1 LSLRTEASSLKRRA
15 TVEPSRASRREA
27 PRREPAPPH
36 VGPRER
42 ILDVAIELFATAGYA
57 GTTTRDIARRARVKL
72 GQLHYY
78 FASKRALFEAVV
90 QRLGGVVTDRRRL
103 LLDEANARW
112 PDGRIPVEVLVDALV
127 RSLLLGDVAGKG
139 SGRLTAPTQMHAR
152 LQTDPDEIASAVR
165 AAMYDETTLG
175 YVAAFRRA
183 LPHLPA
189 AVIYWRVHF
198 MMGAYLW
205 TLLGPGRL
213 GMISRGTCDAAD
225 LDAAVR
231 EIVPFLCAGL
241 TAPVPKSLP
250 KEAGARAARRAPA
263 SRRAKGAVSP
273 GG

>member
-1 LSLRTEASSLKRRA
+1 MKRRA
-15 TVEPSRASRREA
+15 TVESSRAPHRES
-27 PRREPAPPH
+27 PGREPRVSHA
-36 VGPRER
+36 GPRER
-42 ILDVAIELFATAGYA
+42 ILDVALELFATAGYA
-57 GTTTRDIARRARVKL
+57 GTTTRAISRRARVKL

-90 QRLGGVVTDRRRL
+90 QRLGGVVTDRRRH
-103 LLDEANARW
+103 LLDEAKARW
-112 PDGRIPVEVLVDALV
+112 PDGTIPVEVLVDGLV
-127 RSLLLGDVAGKG
+127 RSLLLGDVAGKDN
-139 SGRLTAPTQMHAR
+139 GRLTAPTQMHAR
-152 LQTDPDEIASAVR
+152 LQTDPDETASAVR

-189 AVIYWRVHF
+189 EVIYWRVHF

-241 TAPVPKSLP
+241 AAPEPSSP
-250 KEAGARAARRAPA
+250 SPNREGAARPVRRP
-263 SRRAKGAVSP
+263 SPGRRAKGAVSP

>member
-1 LSLRTEASSLKRRA
+1 MRRRA
-15 TVEPSRASRREA
+15 TVESGRAPQRES
-27 PRREPAPPH
+27 PAPH
-36 VGPRER
+36 AGPRER
-42 ILDVAIELFATAGYA
+42 ILDVALELFATAGYA
-57 GTTTRDIARRARVKL
+57 GTTTRAISRRARVKL

-90 QRLGGVVTDRRRL
+90 QRLGGVVTDRRRR
-103 LLDEANARW
+103 LLDEAKVQW
-112 PDGRIPVEVLVDALV
+112 PDGNIPVEVLVDGLV
-127 RSLLLGDVAGKG
+127 RSLLLGDVAGR
-139 SGRLTAPTQMHAR
+139 SNGRLTAPTQMHAR
-152 LQTDPDEIASAVR
+152 LQTDPDETASAVR

-175 YVAAFRRA
+175 YVAAFRRT

-189 AVIYWRVHF
+189 EVIYWRVHF

-241 TAPVPKSLP
+241 TAPVGSSLAPKG
-250 KEAGARAARRAPA
+250 AGTARTARRTPA
-263 SRRAKGAVSP
+263 SRRAKSAVSP